1 MEMSKRTILKSAT
14 GAFGARISLVHAT
27 EGFEVAGSGTRP
39 TNEKW
44 GILCKYRHGTTGGQ
58 WFRTFAEAEAHFD
71 AHTMAIVEIA
81 AQ

>member
-44 GILCKYRHGTTGGQ
+44 GVLFAYRHGTTGGQ
-58 WFRTFAEAEAHFD
+58 WFKNFTDAEIHFN
-71 AHTMAIVEIA
+71 AYSMPVFEIA
-81 AQ
+81 A